1 MLCGLDG
8 KGGKDGGRVSD
19 VNRCVDRIG
28 SLGTEGVGEKGQG
41 GSQGLQADPGSLE
54 SDVKFRVCPVSRYL
68 NRVDTDI
75 LLSANFR
82 SVFVGLLEMA
92 VRERS
97 KL

>member
-1 MLCGLDG
+1 MCGLDG
-8 KGGKDGGRVSD
+8 KGRTDGDRVSD
-19 VNRCVDRIG
+19 VNRCVDKIC
-28 SLGTEGVGEKGQG
+28 SLGTEGVGKKGQG
-41 GSQGLQADPGSLE
+41 GSRGLQADPGSLQ

-75 LLSANFR
+75 LLRANFL